1 MFEFNKDRAL
11 ILFKNEIRAQREG
24 KFSDLDVQFMR
35 AVEAGNTTLQ
45 ATIAQQKQQLRDIT
59 DDPLL
64 SQASDVTEL
73 KSVMNQLVDKI
84 KNT

>member
-35 AVEAGNTTLQ
+35 AVETGNTTLQ
-45 ATIAQQKQQLRDIT
+45 SQIATQKQTLRDLTDIT
-59 DDPLL
+59 T
-64 SQASDVTEL
+64 SQFETQEDLIALWPTNILGECPF
-73 KSVMNQLVDKI
+73 K
-84 KNT
+84 

>member
-35 AVEAGNTTLQ
+35 AVETNDTTKQ
-45 ATIAQQKQQLRDIT
+45 AEIVTQKQALRDLTDIT
-59 DDPLL
+59 T
-64 SQASDVTEL
+64 SQFETQSDLIGLWPENIL
-73 KSVMNQLVDKI
+73 GECPFK
-84 KNT
+84 